1 MICHQCK
8 GKGQIEV
15 KTIYPIFFMPHF
27 AKVEVRLIS
36 CPNCEE
42 KADGEEGIPR
52 NYFMPTQFEERKN
65 EVGCDSSISLD
76 SESSDEE

>member
-27 AKVEVRLIS
+27 AKVEVKLIS
-36 CPNCEE
+36 CPQCEG
-42 KADGEEGIPR
+42 KADANITKRSGNQTGIDK
-52 NYFMPTQFEERKN
+52 Q
-65 EVGCDSSISLD
+65 D
-76 SESSDEE
+76 

>member
-1 MICHQCK
+1 MICKRCNGT
-8 GKGQIEV
+8 GKIEV

-42 KADGEEGIPR
+42 KADG
-52 NYFMPTQFEERKN
+52 YFTKRSGDQTDTNSNSR
-65 EVGCDSSISLD
+65 
-76 SESSDEE
+76 

>member
-1 MICHQCK
+1 MICHKCK

-27 AKVEVRLIS
+27 AKIEVRLIS

-42 KADGEEGIPR
+42 KADG
-52 NYFMPTQFEERKN
+52 YFAKRSGDQTDTN
-65 EVGCDSSISLD
+65 
-76 SESSDEE
+76 